1 MSVAVTPEALVAL
14 SVKWGDDFSYHAALY
29 ERTWSGTE
37 RMCLAA
43 IHLARLGQARPRSL
57 SQVEYHACFTDGV
70 LKLSVGPASLKSAWP
85 GKPSLAVRRVS
96 VHCLPNIGRPYKHGK
111 NKEGNAASRHML

>member
-29 ERTWSGTE
+29 VRTWSGTE

-43 IHLARLGQARPRSL
+43 IHLARMGQARPQSL

-85 GKPSLAVRRVS
+85 GEPSSAVGRVNL
-96 VHCLPNIGRPYKHGK
+96 HCLPNIGRPYKQ
-111 NKEGNAASRHML
+111 EE

>member
-14 SVKWGDDFSYHAALY
+14 SVKWGDDFSYHAAVY
-29 ERTWSGTE
+29 VRTWSGTE

-43 IHLARLGQARPRSL
+43 IHLARMGQARPQSL

-85 GKPSLAVRRVS
+85 GEPSSAVGRVNL
-96 VHCLPNIGRPYKHGK
+96 HCLPNIGRPYKQ
-111 NKEGNAASRHML
+111 EE